1 MLYAQGQ
8 GDPDLGNSYPTS
20 TIGCLLI
27 SPFGCLEI
35 HQLHGVRKSPREE
48 TGLFTGK
55 LSDNHNYF
63 HRHLRPH
70 LTFVA
75 LAKGPR
81 SGEQDTDCSKR
92 KDN

>member
-1 MLYAQGQ
+1 MLYAKGQ

-48 TGLFTGK
+48 TGLFTGE
-55 LSDNHNYF
+55 LSDNHKLF
-63 HRHLRPH
+63 PP
-70 LTFVA
+70 A
-75 LAKGPR
+75 LEPSFDICCIDEGAEVQRG
-81 SGEQDTDCSKR
+81 S
-92 KDN
+92 